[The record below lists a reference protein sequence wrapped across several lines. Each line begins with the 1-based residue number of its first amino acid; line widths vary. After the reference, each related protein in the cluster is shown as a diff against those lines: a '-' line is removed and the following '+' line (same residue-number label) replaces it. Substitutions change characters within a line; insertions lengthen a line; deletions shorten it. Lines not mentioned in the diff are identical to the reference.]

1 MAGRFTFHNKFHRSN
16 HHTVSGLD
24 TVDSGFDPIASRGAP
39 FIGTFYNLITDS
51 NRTFSIE
58 TNSLEWHNAY
68 TTNLAYSATWML
80 TRTLYTTVSSLSDNW
95 NDGYEAYT
103 HFNAVSNTFL
113 SLYTTVCSYSA
124 EWGSPYLM
132 FTNRVQEYTHA
143 KTFSGQD
150 LLPIGS
156 LVPEVST
163 FNWDLNTQQ
172 IAFINLRDKNI
183 TLKNP
188 IESSKVQGGLYTL
201 VVKQPQ
207 EGSISTYI
215 TYDVLFDTQYR
226 FNDRD
231 VRSNII
237 LKAYKGITVIN
248 FICIGGLMYG
258 DVIYLSGHDF

>member
-1 MAGRFTFHNKFHRSN
+1 MAGRYTFHNKFHRSN

-51 NRTFSIE
+51 ERTFTIE

-68 TTNLAYSATWML
+68 TTNQEYSATWML

-103 HFNAVSNTFL
+103 HFNTVSNLFV

-150 LLPIGS
+150 LQPLGS
-156 LVPEVST
+156 QAPAVST
-163 FNWDLNTQQ
+163 FDWNLDIQQ
-172 IAFINLRDKNI
+172 VAFITLTNRNI
-183 TLKNP
+183 TLRNP
-188 IESSKVQGGLYTL
+188 LPDSQVQGGLYTL

-207 EGSISTYI
+207 ENVVPYL
-215 TYDVLFDTQYR
+215 TYDVFFDTQYR

-231 VRSNII
+231 VRSDII

-248 FICIGGLMYG
+248 FICINGLMYG